1 MSRRTHLS
9 STGLRVSSSGF
20 DAETAADDG
29 HAITFD
35 SNWTDIAKISAVGVA
50 GEVVVNNI
58 SGTDIFGVRCFYP
71 NLGYKPFI
79 EIRQLQGATVSDD
92 LWTPLSNPG
101 SGGYATVETTQATV
115 TVVGG
120 PTNQG
125 LQALFVVY
133 QIPVPSQ

>member
-1 MSRRTHLS
+1 M
-9 STGLRVSSSGF
+9 
-20 DAETAADDG
+20 
-29 HAITFD
+29 I
-35 SNWTDIAKISAVGVA
+35 
-50 GEVVVNNI
+50 NNI

-92 LWTPLSNPG
+92 LWTPLSDPG

-133 QIPVPSQ
+133 QIRLPSQ

>member
-1 MSRRTHLS
+1 MSRRTRLS
-9 STGLRVSSSGF
+9 STGLRVSAAGF
-20 DAETAADDG
+20 DAETASDDG

-35 SNWTDIAKISAVGVA
+35 SNWTDIAKISAVGIA

-92 LWTPLSNPG
+92 FWTGVANAG
-101 SGGYATVETTQATV
+101 TGAYAKVEATQASV

-120 PTNQG
+120 PANQG
-125 LQALFVVY
+125 FQALFVVY

>member
-1 MSRRTHLS
+1 MSRRTRLS
-9 STGLRVSSSGF
+9 STGLRVSSAGF
-20 DAETAADDG
+20 DAVTASDDG

-50 GEVVVNNI
+50 NEVVVATNT
-58 SGTDIFGVRCFYP
+58 GTNIFGLRAFYP

-79 EIRQLQGATVSDD
+79 EMRRLAGNVVFDD
-92 LWTPLSNPG
+92 FWDSTFP
-101 SGGYATVETTQATV
+101 SGGYAIVEATQATV
-115 TVVGG
+115 AFGQS
-120 PTNQG
+120 PSNLG